1 MIDSL
6 VKEDRDYV
14 ASGYGERAA
23 SAEQVFVPSNHMR
36 VLDTNKKAEVIRETY
51 RLLAIGVFSSMAT
64 AWLASSSLSV
74 VMFMTKMMS
83 SPLGF
88 IVALMGLNVIPAMA
102 LKSARNNP
110 RNAALTLALD
120 GALSG
125 LLISPLIFKAIL
137 MSGMGSDA
145 PNLVQAALVI
155 TAAVFLGISAYI
167 YQSGT
172 QFNYGKGFGVGL
184 CWTLLIGIPI
194 NAFMLGSGTFGLF
207 LCLGVGVLGTL
218 QLLWA
223 TSSVLHDPEFDEPA
237 YGALCLFA
245 GLFNLFSTILRLLMS
260 SRR

>member
-1 MIDSL
+1 MTDPR
-6 VKEDRDYV
+6 VQEDRDYV
-14 ASGYGERAA
+14 ASGYAERAV

-51 RLLAIGVFSSMAT
+51 RLLAIGVFCAMAT
-64 AWLASSSLSV
+64 AWVASSWL
-74 VMFMTKMMS
+74 
-83 SPLGF
+83 PLVSFIAKITSGPFGF
-88 IVALMGLNVIPAMA
+88 VVALVGLNIVPAMA
-102 LKSARNNP
+102 LKAARENP
-110 RNAALTLALD
+110 RNAALTLAGH

-125 LLISPLIFKAIL
+125 LLISPLIYVAIM
-137 MSGMGSDA
+137 MSGMGQDA

-172 QFNYGKGFGVGL
+172 NFTYGKGFGVGL
-184 CWTLLIGIPI
+184 AWALVVGIPV
-194 NAFMLGSGTFGLF
+194 NAFMLGSGTLGLM
-207 LCLGVGVLGTL
+207 LTLGVGLLGTL

-223 TSSVLHDPEFDEPA
+223 TSSVLKDPEFEDPA

-245 GLFNLFSTILRLLMS
+245 GLFNLFTTILRLLMS